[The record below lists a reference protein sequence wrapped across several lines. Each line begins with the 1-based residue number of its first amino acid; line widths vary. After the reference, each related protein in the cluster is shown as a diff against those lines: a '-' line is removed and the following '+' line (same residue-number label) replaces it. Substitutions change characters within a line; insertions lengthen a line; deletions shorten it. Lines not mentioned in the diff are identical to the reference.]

1 MFHHLLYPSTL
12 KGKILHSSLILY
24 LCTSLIGCATPQQPT
39 VKPPTAVARAME
51 TRSFSKDMKTVL
63 KASINALQD
72 MDYTIDVLNS
82 DIGLITASRT
92 TEKGQAPL
100 SADNSSNN
108 NQLSGLGKLLPIVF
122 IAGAAII
129 LFNLIFGGDDDDD
142 DGDKRRDR
150 DGPTIHLD
158 SGGSNSDS
166 SPVGPRIFRYKVTIN
181 LNDLNDMLSCAN
193 CNRAYVIR
201 DNIPLMFLPND
212 WDIIK
217 LSYHKLDG
225 NAISDTMIKPSLST
239 KRGTN
244 SGTFCYLMKASSAQ
258 TLKSILVPYNGRR
271 SMDVLLRESF
281 SRFHPYL
288 TIKVLARE
296 ERFRYSI
303 RKDLNLKGQ
312 KDIT

>member
-1 MFHHLLYPSTL
+1 LQ
-12 KGKILHSSLILY
+12 GKTLHSALILY
-24 LCTSLIGCATPQQPT
+24 LCTSLIGCSAPQQPT
-39 VKPPTAVARAME
+39 VKPPTTVARAME

-129 LFNLIFGGDDDDD
+129 LFNLIFGGGDDDD

-166 SPVGPRIFRYKVTIN
+166 GPVGPRILRYKVTIN
-181 LNDLNDMLSCAN
+181 LNDLNADKTKVRVSAN
-193 CNRAYVIR
+193 GEIEQ
-201 DNIPLMFLPND
+201 
-212 WDIIK
+212 
-217 LSYHKLDG
+217 DG
-225 NAISDTMIKPSLST
+225 KILST
-239 KRGTN
+239 GGIHEPEFFRQFFAN
-244 SGTFCYLMKASSAQ
+244 VNKALFLEDQ
-258 TLKSILVPYNGRR
+258 
-271 SMDVLLRESF
+271 
-281 SRFHPYL
+281 
-288 TIKVLARE
+288 
-296 ERFRYSI
+296 
-303 RKDLNLKGQ
+303 GQ
-312 KDIT
+312 

>member
-1 MFHHLLYPSTL
+1 MFHNLLYPSTL
-12 KGKILHSSLILY
+12 QGKTLHSALILY
-24 LCTSLIGCATPQQPT
+24 LCTSLIGCSAPQQPT
-39 VKPPTAVARAME
+39 VKPPTTVARAME
-51 TRSFSKDMKTVL
+51 TRSFPKDMKTVL

-129 LFNLIFGGDDDDD
+129 LFNLIFGDDDD

-166 SPVGPRIFRYKVTIN
+166 GPVGPRILRYKVTIN
-181 LNDLNDMLSCAN
+181 LNDLNADKTKVRVSASGE
-193 CNRAYVIR
+193 IEQ
-201 DNIPLMFLPND
+201 
-212 WDIIK
+212 
-217 LSYHKLDG
+217 DG
-225 NAISDTMIKPSLST
+225 KILST
-239 KRGTN
+239 GGIHEPEFFRQFFAN
-244 SGTFCYLMKASSAQ
+244 VNKALFLEDQ
-258 TLKSILVPYNGRR
+258 
-271 SMDVLLRESF
+271 
-281 SRFHPYL
+281 
-288 TIKVLARE
+288 
-296 ERFRYSI
+296 
-303 RKDLNLKGQ
+303 GQ
-312 KDIT
+312 

>member
-1 MFHHLLYPSTL
+1 MFHNLLYPSTL
-12 KGKILHSSLILY
+12 QGKTLHSALILY
-24 LCTSLIGCATPQQPT
+24 LCTSLIGCSAPQQPT
-39 VKPPTAVARAME
+39 VKPPTTVARAME

-142 DGDKRRDR
+142 GDKRRDR

-166 SPVGPRIFRYKVTIN
+166 GPVGPRILRYKVTIN
-181 LNDLNDMLSCAN
+181 LNDLNADKTKVRVSASGE
-193 CNRAYVIR
+193 IEQ
-201 DNIPLMFLPND
+201 
-212 WDIIK
+212 
-217 LSYHKLDG
+217 DG
-225 NAISDTMIKPSLST
+225 KILST
-239 KRGTN
+239 GGIHEPEFFRQFFAN
-244 SGTFCYLMKASSAQ
+244 VNKALFLEDQ
-258 TLKSILVPYNGRR
+258 
-271 SMDVLLRESF
+271 
-281 SRFHPYL
+281 
-288 TIKVLARE
+288 
-296 ERFRYSI
+296 
-303 RKDLNLKGQ
+303 GQ
-312 KDIT
+312 

>member
-1 MFHHLLYPSTL
+1 MFHNLLYPSTL
-12 KGKILHSSLILY
+12 QGKTLHSALILY
-24 LCTSLIGCATPQQPT
+24 LCTSLIGCSAPQQPT
-39 VKPPTAVARAME
+39 VKPPTTVARAME

-82 DIGLITASRT
+82 DIGLITASRN

-129 LFNLIFGGDDDDD
+129 LFNLIFGGGDDD

-166 SPVGPRIFRYKVTIN
+166 GPVGPRILRYKVTIN
-181 LNDLNDMLSCAN
+181 LNDLNADKTKVRVSASGE
-193 CNRAYVIR
+193 IEQ
-201 DNIPLMFLPND
+201 
-212 WDIIK
+212 
-217 LSYHKLDG
+217 DG
-225 NAISDTMIKPSLST
+225 KILST
-239 KRGTN
+239 GGIHELEFFRQFFAN
-244 SGTFCYLMKASSAQ
+244 VNKALFLEDQ
-258 TLKSILVPYNGRR
+258 
-271 SMDVLLRESF
+271 
-281 SRFHPYL
+281 
-288 TIKVLARE
+288 
-296 ERFRYSI
+296 
-303 RKDLNLKGQ
+303 GQ
-312 KDIT
+312 